1 MKLGGSSHI
10 IIYVDRAKQEVT
22 CEFGLQV
29 TFFPYVPMACPQRI
43 GGENFAC
50 DFRREIVKSYG
61 FQ

>member
-29 TFFPYVPMACPQRI
+29 TFFLTFRWLALS
-43 GGENFAC
+43 GLAGENFAC